1 MNGVDLALG
10 LLVAAAIALVVRWC
24 ATREM
29 PWHRP
34 RDGLAEMGRVIEA
47 ARAANDHLEDRASAL
62 QPVLAPRVHPTE
74 PQQVARK
81 SAKH

>member
-10 LLVAAAIALVVRWC
+10 LLAAAAIALVVRWC

-29 PWHRP
+29 PWHRR
-34 RDGLAEMGRVIEA
+34 RDGLAEMGKVIEA

-62 QPVLAPRVHPTE
+62 QPTIAPRVHSID
-74 PQQVARK
+74 PQQVVRR
-81 SAKH
+81 SATH